1 MKETRDKHAAR
12 LIVIG
17 AALLAGCDENQR
29 LAEVAV
35 ESAERQ
41 ASQNE
46 AVTDL
51 NHQAAE
57 GTRRLAESLARQREE
72 LVAMQHE
79 VQNERTELETERRE
93 LADERQRDSLLAPVV
108 SSLGS
113 LCIGA
118 LPLILCWYLLF
129 GLRNEEPDQEV
140 AEVLTV
146 ELLADEP
153 LLLPPIT
160 GGAPPLPSPDP

>member
-1 MKETRDKHAAR
+1 MLA
-12 LIVIG
+12 
-17 AALLAGCDENQR
+17 AGCDEDHR
-29 LAEVAV
+29 IAEVAV

-51 NHQAAE
+51 NQQAAE
-57 GTRRLAESLARQREE
+57 GTRRLAEALAHQREE

-79 VQNERTELETERRE
+79 VQSERTQLEMERRA
-93 LADERQRDSLLAPVV
+93 LADERQRDSLLAPVA

-113 LCIGA
+113 LCVGA

-129 GLRNEEPDQEV
+129 GLRNEDPDQEV
-140 AEVLTV
+140 AEVLSV
-146 ELLADEP
+146 ELLAEEP
-153 LLLPPIT
+153 LLLPPGN
-160 GGAPPLPSPDP
+160 GGGPPLPSPDP